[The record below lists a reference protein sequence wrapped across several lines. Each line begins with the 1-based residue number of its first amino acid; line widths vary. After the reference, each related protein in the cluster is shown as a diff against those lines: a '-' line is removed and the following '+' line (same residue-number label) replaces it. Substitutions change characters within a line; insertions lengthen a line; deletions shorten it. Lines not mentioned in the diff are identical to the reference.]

1 VAVIHPAGKSNG
13 PQRLAIDP
21 AKIAPLQN
29 PEAWRLNENL
39 YLLLRRHFPDDSK
52 ASWLVTPDGD
62 TRYYRDIDDAT
73 ARYAGALEALGLRPG
88 DRVLAQVD
96 KSPEVLLLYLATLRL
111 GGVFVPLNTA
121 YTPTELAYFLGDATP
136 RLFVAKPENASTLQE
151 AASHAGATLLTL
163 GSNGE
168 GTLVDAVTAADP
180 HTPIAEISGDDIAS
194 IIYTSGTTGR
204 SKGAMLSHDNLAS
217 NALTLI
223 DLWGF
228 VEDDVLLHALPIYHV
243 HGLFVAVHCAMLRGI
258 PMRFLPRFDVD
269 EVIRQLPSVTVMMGV
284 PTFYT
289 RLMDTPGFNRDLCR
303 QMRLFISGSAPLLAQ
318 TFEAFCA
325 HTGHRILERYGM
337 SEASMIASNPLEG
350 ERVPGTVGFALPGVT
365 LRICDAGHQTVTT
378 GDTGVLQ
385 MRGPNVFKGYWQMPE
400 KTASEFTDDGFFIS
414 GDMAAMDGKGR
425 VRIVGREKDLVISGG
440 LNIYP
445 KEVEDAIDV
454 LEGVNETAVI
464 GVPHA
469 DLGEGLVAVICPLP
483 GAVVDA
489 DSVIRELKTQLAGF
503 KVPRRIFTVDTLPRN
518 AMGKVQKNLLRERY
532 AQAFDS

>member
-1 VAVIHPAGKSNG
+1 MVIHPAGESNG
-13 PQRLAIDP
+13 LQRLAIDP
-21 AKIAPLQN
+21 AKIMPLQN

-39 YLLLRRHFPDDSK
+39 YLLLRRHFPDDPETP
-52 ASWLVTPDGD
+52 WLVTPDGD

-88 DRVLAQVD
+88 ERLLTQVD

-121 YTPTELAYFLGDATP
+121 YTATELAYFLGDATP
-136 RLFVAKPENASTLQE
+136 RLFVAKPENASMLQE
-151 AASHAGATLLTL
+151 TASHAGATLLTL

-168 GTLVDAVTAADP
+168 GTLVDAVTAAGP

-228 VEDDVLLHALPIYHV
+228 FEDDVLLHALPIYHV
-243 HGLFVAVHCAMLRGI
+243 HGLFVAVHCAMLQGI

-269 EVIRQLPSVTVMMGV
+269 EVIQQLPSVTVMMGV

-325 HTGHRILERYGM
+325 HAGHRILERYGM
-337 SEASMIASNPLEG
+337 SEAGMIASNPLEG

-365 LRICDAGHQTVTT
+365 LRICDAEHQTVAT
-378 GDTGVLQ
+378 GQTGILQ
-385 MRGPNVFKGYWQMPE
+385 MCGPNVFKGYWQMPE

-414 GDMAAMDGKGR
+414 GDMATMDGEGR

-445 KEVEDAIDV
+445 KEIEDAIDM

-483 GAVVDA
+483 GAVIDPN
-489 DSVIRELKTQLAGF
+489 SVIRELKSRLAGF
-503 KVPRRIFTVDTLPRN
+503 KVPRQIFSVEQLPRN